1 MRSGC
6 CGAFVSRCVF
16 VSQGVE
22 QQLQQCRAAT
32 GGAANSMSAWH
43 CFCSQLCS
51 VCAWLAAPVCVVAMQ
66 CTLRVAVCYVPLC
79 AYYVLL
85 RAYLRGLCTWVVYF
99 VSSVGQLLPVCVFR
113 APCIGASTVVCYMQ
127 GRWLCA
133 SGCSL
138 HVCVS
143 LPSAAQLLAFLLVD
157 S

>member
-1 MRSGC
+1 MVGVRSGC

-113 APCIGASTVVCYMQ
+113 APCIGVDSSM
-127 GRWLCA
+127 
-133 SGCSL
+133 L
-138 HVCVS
+138 HAGSVAVCVRLQFACVCVIALRS
-143 LPSAAQLLAFLLVD
+143 TAAGLFVG
-157 S
+157 